1 MIFRA
6 VLVKHFGRSTQKKV
20 DIVQGHCSSSNGI
33 WLGGVVDVVDINV
46 VELLNVKV
54 VVHLVGFANQGIL

>member
-6 VLVKHFGRSTQKKV
+6 VLVMYFGKSTEKKV

-33 WLGGVVDVVDINV
+33 WLGGVVDVVVGGVEGV
-46 VELLNVKV
+46 VDLNVD
-54 VVHLVGFANQGIL
+54 LRSIPRFRYT

>member
-33 WLGGVVDVVDINV
+33 WLGGVVDVVVGGVEGV
-46 VELLNVKV
+46 VDLNVD
-54 VVHLVGFANQGIL
+54 LRSIPRFRYT